1 MTVYERERQARIAA
15 NQARLK
21 ELGVVEACNSLAPRV
36 PQPQQCQAPQRK
48 RRDDAP
54 QEERSVRRSGRVAGK
69 PAEFYDEDNLYRSLG
84 IDRLDAFSRR
94 GTRCTAPDPE
104 RLAAL
109 RAGRGGAVGGAPDHP
124 ADGARPAAPR
134 VDSGRGVR
142 VQGGRVYDSRYGVTC
157 HWCRQKTLEEHVQC
171 TAPGCGGGRRL
182 PVSFCTMCLLNRH
195 GESMAQALASEAWVC
210 PPCRGGCGP
219 GCAAC
224 CNCGPCRRAA
234 GLAPTHQLV
243 GAARAAGFGDVHDY
257 LVHRATGETAQA
269 ISARKRAHA
278 WGAWLAAPHAPAAE
292 RDSEAADGGEAAT
305 CDALVALEDGSL
317 EPVCTPPE
325 QEAAP
330 PAMRRPK
337 GGSGKLTSLFVA
349 TKGALEQL
357 PAMGKEGPALSR
369 KERMLQ
375 RMGLSRA

>member
-1 MTVYERERQARIAA
+1 
-15 NQARLK
+15 
-21 ELGVVEACNSLAPRV
+21 
-36 PQPQQCQAPQRK
+36 
-48 RRDDAP
+48 
-54 QEERSVRRSGRVAGK
+54 
-69 PAEFYDEDNLYRSLG
+69 
-84 IDRLDAFSRR
+84 
-94 GTRCTAPDPE
+94 
-104 RLAAL
+104 
-109 RAGRGGAVGGAPDHP
+109 
-124 ADGARPAAPR
+124 
-134 VDSGRGVR
+134 
-142 VQGGRVYDSRYGVTC
+142 
-157 HWCRQKTLEEHVQC
+157 
-171 TAPGCGGGRRL
+171 
-182 PVSFCTMCLLNRH
+182 
-195 GESMAQALASEAWVC
+195 MAQALASEAWVC

-269 ISARKRAHA
+269 IAARKRAHA

-305 CDALVALEDGSL
+305 CDAPVALEDGSL

-349 TKGALEQL
+349 TKVGWRGVLCTCSEAECH
-357 PAMGKEGPALSR
+357 AHA
-369 KERMLQ
+369 
-375 RMGLSRA
+375 

>member
-1 MTVYERERQARIAA
+1 
-15 NQARLK
+15 
-21 ELGVVEACNSLAPRV
+21 
-36 PQPQQCQAPQRK
+36 
-48 RRDDAP
+48 
-54 QEERSVRRSGRVAGK
+54 EERSVRRSGRVAGT

-109 RAGRGGAVGGAPDHP
+109 RAGRGGA
-124 ADGARPAAPR
+124 
-134 VDSGRGVR
+134 
-142 VQGGRVYDSRYGVTC
+142 
-157 HWCRQKTLEEHVQC
+157 
-171 TAPGCGGGRRL
+171 
-182 PVSFCTMCLLNRH
+182 
-195 GESMAQALASEAWVC
+195 
-210 PPCRGGCGP
+210 
-219 GCAAC
+219 
-224 CNCGPCRRAA
+224 
-234 GLAPTHQLV
+234 
-243 GAARAAGFGDVHDY
+243 
-257 LVHRATGETAQA
+257 A
-269 ISARKRAHA
+269 IAARKRAHA

-305 CDALVALEDGSL
+305 CDAPVALEDGSL